1 MDRLQPPKPLIMEGN
16 LLQNW
21 KLWKQEFNLFMIATE
36 YTEKAEQVKTSLLL
50 HCIGE
55 RAREVYNSFTF
66 QSEADSMNYTKVVEQ
81 FEAYFGPRRNVT
93 YSRFK
98 FFTYRQEL
106 GQSFDD
112 YHNEMRKLSV
122 DCKLLELR
130 ESLLKDMIIIGLNDK
145 NLQERLLRE
154 NNVSLNGTVEICRTV

>member
-1 MDRLQPPKPLIMEGN
+1 
-16 LLQNW
+16 
-21 KLWKQEFNLFMIATE
+21 MIATE

-66 QSEADSMNYTKVVEQ
+66 QSEADSMNYTKVLEQ
-81 FEAYFGPRRNVT
+81 FEAYFGPCKNVT

-122 DCKLLELR
+122 DCELLELR
-130 ESLLKDMIIIGLNDK
+130 ESLLKDIIIGLSDK
-145 NLQERLLRE
+145 NLQKCLLRE
-154 NNVSLNGTVEICRTV
+154 NNVSLDQTVKTCRTVEITHCQANIIQNGAPSALNVDEI